1 MRYGMRD
8 GMRYGMRYV
17 RGIYFIRVSSN
28 TIKMTSWQ
36 QGIKQVVDDAIDE
49 NNVLRIVLSPDVDG
63 ILATV
68 IVGEY
73 VRRAHGATIEVIG
86 TYDSCQVRLVPP
98 STMQDA
104 KRALWVDIDTD
115 VPGVQCIGQHF
126 LGTIKAREGY
136 FNPNLFFHV
145 LTNMRHKCPISTTHL
160 VLWGLFE
167 CETDAS
173 PIFAHKFSLARS
185 AVCHADSLY
194 IIVDDYRENVV
205 RWSTWLFPDGKL
217 PATLS
222 MLLDGTYRM
231 KSIKVH
237 HHMLTCINNDVVHYS
252 PLAPDWSSFKGRQ
265 SVGDEHHMETV
276 NKLLQ
281 LFSRWLKVSP
291 PVMLP
296 GESIGWKGS
305 RVMLDTMKYD
315 WCDPRFE
322 SVLQE
327 EGVVS
332 HALVNSRIC
341 SATVGVYF

>member
-126 LGTIKAREGY
+126 LGTI
-136 FNPNLFFHV
+136 F
-145 LTNMRHKCPISTTHL
+145 
-160 VLWGLFE
+160 
-167 CETDAS
+167 
-173 PIFAHKFSLARS
+173 
-185 AVCHADSLY
+185 
-194 IIVDDYRENVV
+194 
-205 RWSTWLFPDGKL
+205 
-217 PATLS
+217 
-222 MLLDGTYRM
+222 
-231 KSIKVH
+231 
-237 HHMLTCINNDVVHYS
+237 
-252 PLAPDWSSFKGRQ
+252 
-265 SVGDEHHMETV
+265 
-276 NKLLQ
+276 
-281 LFSRWLKVSP
+281 
-291 PVMLP
+291 
-296 GESIGWKGS
+296 
-305 RVMLDTMKYD
+305 
-315 WCDPRFE
+315 
-322 SVLQE
+322 
-327 EGVVS
+327 
-332 HALVNSRIC
+332 
-341 SATVGVYF
+341 